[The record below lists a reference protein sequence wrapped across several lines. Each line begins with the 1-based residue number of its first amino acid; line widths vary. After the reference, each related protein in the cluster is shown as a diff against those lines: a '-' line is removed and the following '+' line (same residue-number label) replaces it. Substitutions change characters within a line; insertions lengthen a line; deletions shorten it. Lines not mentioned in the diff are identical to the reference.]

1 MAYLE
6 VRDANGVTRRLRG
19 RYEGDEFVPENETV
33 ATVKGSNGE
42 QDLRGLAANRP
53 AADAV
58 VVGTTYWS
66 VDTGAIEVS
75 DGTNWNA
82 V

>member
-1 MAYLE
+1 MSGSVLNPG
-6 VRDANGVTRRLRG
+6 VRVVGI
-19 RYEGDEFVPENETV
+19 
-33 ATVKGSNGE
+33 KGSNGE

-75 DGTNWNA
+75 DGTNWN
-82 V
+82 VV

>member
-1 MAYLE
+1 MPDNYLL
-6 VRDANGVTRRLRG
+6 VKGANG
-19 RYEGDEFVPENETV
+19 Y
-33 ATVKGSNGE
+33 TVKVKLVELADGTFAVKSDAQLTGSTV
-42 QDLRGLAANRP
+42 DLRGLAANKP
-53 AADAV
+53 AANTV

-75 DGTNWNA
+75 DGTVWRA